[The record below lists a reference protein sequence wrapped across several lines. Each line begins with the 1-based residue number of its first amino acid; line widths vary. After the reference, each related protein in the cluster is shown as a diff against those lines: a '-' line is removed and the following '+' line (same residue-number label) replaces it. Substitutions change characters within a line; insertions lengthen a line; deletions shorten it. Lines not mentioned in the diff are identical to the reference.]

1 MTIVITTP
9 LFTQEV
15 PEKAAAKGHVVFTSS
30 SVVQAD
36 IALLCFTASISSA
49 LLYEKL
55 HAGGTTL
62 IVQLEKTKTKIDV
75 LARFD
80 EDKLDLQWEIK
91 TGDAAQLDAVQEKI
105 RGKTFML
112 MHQEKE
118 TSKLNLTSANSSS
131 ANASSS
137 TSSNLSNEPKIDSST
152 PRLVPTHADDPS
164 TKEEQEQEDYQ
175 VKQLKR
181 IP

>member
-1 MTIVITTP
+1 MTVVITTP

-15 PEKAAAKGHVVFTSS
+15 PEKAAANGHVVFKSAS
-30 SVVQAD
+30 AVHSDV
-36 IALLCFTASISSA
+36 ALLCFTASISSA

-62 IVQLEKTKTKIDV
+62 IIQIDKTQKIQTKIDV

-91 TGDAAQLDAVQEKI
+91 PGDAAQLEAIREKI
-105 RGKTFML
+105 SSKTFML

-118 TSKLNLTSANSSS
+118 QKPVTVDIVEKNVVVTE
-131 ANASSS
+131 
-137 TSSNLSNEPKIDSST
+137 EPKVDSST
-152 PRLVPTHADDPS
+152 PRVVPTASDDPS
-164 TKEEQEQEDYQ
+164 TKEEQEQEDYL
-175 VKQLKR
+175 VKQLRR